1 MGSLNIISRS
11 GQPFTDRVEAGRLL
25 ARELIHLKDR
35 KCVVLGVPRGGII
48 PARELAQ
55 ALNGDLDVV
64 LSHKLRTPG
73 HSELA
78 MGAIAEGGVAFV
90 DPKIVQML
98 GVRNQQIE
106 EEKAQQMDE
115 LNRRAAQI
123 RRVRPKVSLKDRLV
137 IITDDGVATGATTMA
152 AVLSVG
158 QEKPQRLILALPVG
172 AEDSLARLAQKADET
187 ICLRMPSN
195 FMAVGQFYEH
205 FDQVSD
211 EEMLSIL
218 RNVQEGKEKK

>member
-35 KCVVLGVPRGGII
+35 RCVVLGVPRGGII

-106 EEKAQQMDE
+106 EEKAQQLDE
-115 LNRRAAQI
+115 LNRRAVQI

-187 ICLRMPSN
+187 ICLRMPPN
-195 FMAVGQFYEH
+195 FMAVGQFYER

-218 RNVQEGKEKK
+218 RKVQEGKGKK

>member
-35 KCVVLGVPRGGII
+35 RCVVLGVPRGGII

-106 EEKAQQMDE
+106 EEKAQQLDE

-172 AEDSLARLAQKADET
+172 AEDSLARLAQKTDET
-187 ICLRMPSN
+187 ICLRMPPN
-195 FMAVGQFYEH
+195 FMAVGQFYER

-218 RNVQEGKEKK
+218 RKVQEGKGKK

>member
-35 KCVVLGVPRGGII
+35 RCVVLGVPRGGII

-106 EEKAQQMDE
+106 EEKAQQLDE
-115 LNRRAAQI
+115 LNRRAVQI

-172 AEDSLARLAQKADET
+172 AEDSLARLAQKTDET
-187 ICLRMPSN
+187 ICLRMPPN
-195 FMAVGQFYEH
+195 FMAVGQFYER

-218 RNVQEGKEKK
+218 RKVQEGKGKK